1 MPARPAASSPCCGER
16 PIHDAE
22 RSAAGSSRSI
32 RLPAMAVRLRAALPY
47 AVIAL
52 FGAALAYFSL
62 FSQFAPH
69 DDSGHLSVSLT
80 EFIAGRNLYE
90 DLYSQYGPLYFEM
103 FGGLFSL
110 PGIELTTD
118 SVRLLTM
125 VLWVVCG

>member
-1 MPARPAASSPCCGER
+1 MS
-16 PIHDAE
+16 D
-22 RSAAGSSRSI
+22 
-32 RLPAMAVRLRAALPY
+32 RLRAAIPY
-47 AVIAL
+47 ALIAI

-90 DLYSQYGPLYFEM
+90 DLYSQYGPLYFLM
-103 FGGLFSL
+103 FGGFFSI

-125 VLWVVCG
+125 VIWVISGLLVGVSAERISGDRRIGLLITVRPA